1 MDRPPRCWP
10 WQPWLLPR
18 TDTPCWAGSFSN
30 SASPSSRGRLGTRVA
45 AQTCL
50 VPGGTFYW
58 GYDSVAFAGKGY
70 PATVSDFY
78 LDKYEITV
86 GRFRAF
92 VNAGMGTQRKPPA
105 AGAGAHP
112 LIADSGWDST
122 WNTNL
127 PADTASL
134 RAAMKCDSTFQT
146 WTDTP
151 GGNEDRPQNC
161 MTWFEAAAF
170 CAWDGG
176 RLPTEAE
183 WNYAATGGDEQ
194 LEYPWGNSI
203 DPNDASYR
211 VDYTQNCVGD
221 GVPTCTLADLIVV
234 GTKPVGNGRW
244 GHADLAGNVW
254 EWTLDWYGNF
264 PMPCKNCANLV
275 SSPSRVVRGGGFD
288 NIPYYVLA
296 NVRITIPTSD
306 YSDIGSRC
314 AGIGSAQGGGDA
326 GVPDAPGAQPDVSVG
341 GSGGS
346 GGSSGGVGGTV
357 ASGGVVAT
365 GGIVGTGGN
374 TAACQESTT
383 QCSDYG
389 LQTCMSGQWGAAV
402 ACSTGLVCERYP
414 PAACLDPT
422 WAEWPMPS
430 DQVDVT
436 AGAPNLESY
445 TDNGDGTVTDNVTGL
460 MWQQVVSTTT
470 YNWAQAL
477 AYCPKVTLAGHS
489 DWRLPSRIEL
499 VSIVDLG
506 VTSGVPINAT
516 YFPSTPVGWFW
527 SSSPWAGSSRYAW
540 GVGFGDVGYT
550 NYSDVPYMTNVR
562 CVR

>member
-1 MDRPPRCWP
+1 VYR
-10 WQPWLLPR
+10 
-18 TDTPCWAGSFSN
+18 
-30 SASPSSRGRLGTRVA
+30 
-45 AQTCL
+45 
-50 VPGGTFYW
+50 Y
-58 GYDSVAFAGKGY
+58 YDV
-70 PATVSDFY
+70 
-78 LDKYEITV
+78 
-86 GRFRAF
+86 
-92 VNAGMGTQRKPPA
+92 
-105 AGAGAHP
+105 
-112 LIADSGWDST
+112 
-122 WNTNL
+122 
-127 PADTASL
+127 
-134 RAAMKCDSTFQT
+134 
-146 WTDTP
+146 
-151 GGNEDRPQNC
+151 
-161 MTWFEAAAF
+161 
-170 CAWDGG
+170 GG
-176 RLPTEAE
+176 R
-183 WNYAATGGDEQ
+183 
-194 LEYPWGNSI
+194 
-203 DPNDASYR
+203 
-211 VDYTQNCVGD
+211 
-221 GVPTCTLADLIVV
+221 
-234 GTKPVGNGRW
+234 
-244 GHADLAGNVW
+244 
-254 EWTLDWYGNF
+254 
-264 PMPCKNCANLV
+264 CA
-275 SSPSRVVRGGGFD
+275 R
-288 NIPYYVLA
+288 
-296 NVRITIPTSD
+296 
-306 YSDIGSRC
+306 IGSIEG
-314 AGIGSAQGGGDA
+314 AGDA
-326 GVPDAPGAQPDVSVG
+326 GMPDAPGAQPDVSVG

-374 TAACQESTT
+374 TAACQGSTT

-402 ACSTGLVCERYP
+402 ACSTGLVCERCP

-422 WAEWPMPS
+422 WAEWPMPN

-477 AYCPKVTLAGHS
+477 AYCPKLTLAGHS

-550 NYSDVPYMTNVR
+550 NYSDVPYMTNAR